1 MTEAK
6 PSSESELGQSEK
18 SLAQRKT
25 RQKAAIREVFS
36 SVGRPLGPFEVLEFA
51 QPKIKGIGIATIYR
65 NIKALLE
72 EGWLTTVEL
81 PGEPSRYEVAGKEHH
96 HHFSCRICNRIFEV
110 PGCPIPV
117 KPQLPAGFVSESHEI
132 VLYGFC
138 NQCPHPVAHA
148 N

>member
-1 MTEAK
+1 VSNTE
-6 PSSESELGQSEK
+6 EK
-18 SLAQRKT
+18 SIAQRNT
-25 RQKAAIREVFS
+25 RQKAAIRDVFE

-51 QPKIKGIGIATIYR
+51 KPKIKGIGIATIYR

-81 PGEPSRYEVAGKEHH
+81 PGEPSRYEVSGKEHH
-96 HHFSCRICNRIFEV
+96 HHFSCRNCKRIFEI

-117 KPQLPAGFVSESHEI
+117 KPKMPPGFVTESHEI

-138 NQCPHPVAHA
+138 PQCPPPAVTSH
-148 N
+148 